1 MNAMTAALPT
11 TQPRRGLALAIPAR
25 RAPQLREFGTGYGRS
40 SGYAATRSYTSDA
53 GLARFRF
60 G

>member
-25 RAPQLREFGTGYGRS
+25 RAPQLRELGTGYGRS
-40 SGYAATRSYTSDA
+40 SGYAAPGGYTRERE
-53 GLARFRF
+53 LPRFRCA
-60 G
+60 

>member
-1 MNAMTAALPT
+1 MNASIAARPT
-11 TQPRRGLALAIPAR
+11 MPSSSAPGHAAPAR
-25 RAPQLREFGTGYGRS
+25 RAPQARDFGTGYGRS